1 MKTRETWLDKDGLSI
16 NKNLMPELVRKRTP
30 LSCGEA
36 PRGEAGTLRGAHCSF
51 MEAATGSKGNPPQ
64 SKACHLAA
72 NEGERAKQFM
82 LASLRALAASSDAKL
97 APARDKAQFV
107 FTSLHGGMN
116 IASVPL

>member
-1 MKTRETWLDKDGLSI
+1 MKTRETWLDKDGLSV
-16 NKNLMPELVRKRTP
+16 NKNLRAELVRKRPP
-30 LSCGEA
+30 LSC
-36 PRGEAGTLRGAHCSF
+36 GEAGTLRGAHCSF

-97 APARDKAQFV
+97 APAWDKAQFV
-107 FTSLHGGMN
+107 FTSRHGGIN